1 MSKPLIPIIAALTIL
16 LLGGCDEI
24 SSRLE
29 PVDIVLDESSVK
41 LPVGASIL
49 VWGSRSVTAVSG
61 GDNAM
66 YAVADSAV
74 ADRYH
79 LHTAVTPLDG
89 GLRWLPKTDAAMFY
103 AVCPAVAYPSGS
115 KGTFEGIEIPD
126 RQSAD
131 ARGGIRGVCFAEP
144 TVGLRDERVRLVM
157 QRAYT
162 LVEAHLDVSALT
174 EDVFIEAVA
183 LTSTMSPLCGV
194 YDIISSEYA
203 FRLPARTAQN
213 SRVEM
218 GITGASED
226 PEGRLVLP
234 FVLLPQRYSQ
244 LSLEVS
250 LKVNGGTVS
259 KYVVP
264 LAAPGYGE
272 AIAAQSETRVDV
284 RIPGGFGVENPE
296 G

>member
-1 MSKPLIPIIAALTIL
+1 MPRSFIPSIAILAML

-24 SSRLE
+24 SSRLDL
-29 PVDIVLDESSVK
+29 VDIVLDESSVK

-61 GDNAM
+61 DDNAM

-131 ARGGIRGVCFAEP
+131 ARGGMRGVCFADP
-144 TVGLRDERVRLVM
+144 TVGLRDERVRLEM
-157 QRAYT
+157 SRAYNV
-162 LVEAHLDVSALT
+162 VEVHLDVSALT

-218 GITGASED
+218 GITGAAED

-250 LKVNGGTVS
+250 LKVSGGPVS

-272 AIAAQSETRVDV
+272 AVAAQSETRVDV
-284 RIPGGFGVENPE
+284 RIPGGFGFESPE

>member
-1 MSKPLIPIIAALTIL
+1 MSKSLIPIIAVLIMVL
-16 LLGGCDEI
+16 SGGCDEI
-24 SSRLE
+24 SSRLD
-29 PVDIVLDESSVK
+29 PVDIVLDESSVEI
-41 LPVGASIL
+41 PVGASIL
-49 VWGSRSVTAVSG
+49 IWGSASVTALSG

-89 GLRWLPKTDAAMFY
+89 GLRWLPKTDAAMFH

-115 KGTFEGIEIPD
+115 KGTYEGIEIPS
-126 RQSAD
+126 RQAAD
-131 ARGGIRGVCFAEP
+131 ARGGMRGVCFVEP
-144 TVGLRDERVRLVM
+144 TVGIRDERVCLEM
-157 QRAYT
+157 SRAYNV
-162 LVEAHLDVSALT
+162 VEVHLDDSALT

-218 GITGASED
+218 GITGAAED
-226 PEGRLVLP
+226 SGGRLVLP

-250 LKVNGGTVS
+250 LKVTGGPVS

-264 LAAPGYGE
+264 IAAPGYGE
-272 AIAAQSETRVDV
+272 AIAAQAETRVDV
-284 RIPGGFGVENPE
+284 RIPGGFGAESPE